1 MAYSIER
8 QRPPVEKAN
17 LEDIVCQA
25 HGQRL
30 HILDSRASKPAAR
43 HFGRFRWQ
51 GSGEAGH
58 GVDSARAESCRG
70 VVSLGSD
77 VDEQHPHFDTMR
89 GVPHCLAP
97 VALITFFPGVIPY
110 KLDSLA
116 ER

>member
-17 LEDIVCQA
+17 LEDTVCQE

-43 HFGRFRWQ
+43 RFGRCRWQ

-58 GVDSARAESCRG
+58 GLIVRKLNLVEVLCHLEVMLMSNNPSSTLRG
-70 VVSLGSD
+70 
-77 VDEQHPHFDTMR
+77 R
-89 GVPHCLAP
+89 
-97 VALITFFPGVIPY
+97 
-110 KLDSLA
+110 
-116 ER
+116 